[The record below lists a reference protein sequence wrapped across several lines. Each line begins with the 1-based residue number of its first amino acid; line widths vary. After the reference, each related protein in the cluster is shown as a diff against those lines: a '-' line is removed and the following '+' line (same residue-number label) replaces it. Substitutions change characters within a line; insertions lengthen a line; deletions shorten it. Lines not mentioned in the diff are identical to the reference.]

1 MMNNDKIVLKDGTE
15 ITLESSQGI
24 SALNVV
30 VNGKQEACNLWEQFT
45 SDNLN
50 QVVIKNQDGLTVG
63 KYQNMVLDHVTGV
76 DKENGAVQLTF
87 SLRSKTTEEFLIE
100 RITSVESE
108 LQIHGEAIG
117 DAGQA
122 ISDIMEGGVQ

>member
-1 MMNNDKIVLKDGTE
+1 MNDKLILKDGTE
-15 ITLESSQGI
+15 IALETSSGI
-24 SALNVV
+24 SSLTVGAQSRNAACALW
-30 VNGKQEACNLWEQFT
+30 GQFT
-45 SDNLN
+45 KENLKQVLVKNSDG
-50 QVVIKNQDGLTVG
+50 ITVG
-63 KYQNMVLDHVTGV
+63 KYQDMVLDHVTGV

-87 SLRSKTTEEFLIE
+87 SLRSKTTEELLIE

-108 LQIHGEAIG
+108 LQIHGGAIG